1 MIDLVAR
8 DSPTDTCQTVS
19 EYNGHQNLRILAVF
33 IIMISSGLGVYF
45 PILSSRYSF
54 IRLPDWCFFI
64 AKFFGSGVIV
74 ATAFIHLLQPAAEA
88 LDDDCLGGTFAEYP
102 WAFGICLMSLF
113 LLFFTEIVT
122 HYYVTKAMGGDP
134 HDHEAMIDHDDS
146 SSHDESLDISAS
158 SNLNDTVNSNP
169 NNIEVFYNREV
180 SNIDGTHNH
189 YDDSKNNNRNSADV
203 SILKKEQY
211 TEHNYEY
218 NQNIDKETGD
228 FDDYKLDLESGM
240 NIPTLPSQK
249 PLSKLVSVPGK
260 DHFGHDDDHQDVSQ
274 IGTPV
279 NQKEREQYLN
289 QIFSVTILEFGIIF
303 HSVFVGLSLSVSGE
317 EFETL
322 FIVLTF
328 HQMFEGLGL
337 GTRIAETPWPN
348 SRRFTPWIMGLAFT
362 LTSPIAAAIGIGV
375 RNSFLPGSRTA
386 LITNGV
392 FDSISSGI
400 LIYTGLVELMA
411 HEFLYSNQFKGP
423 EGFKRMLCAY
433 FIMCCGAAL
442 MALLGKWA

>member
-1 MIDLVAR
+1 MYELLPR
-8 DSPTDTCQTVS
+8 DAPGDTCQTTS
-19 EYNGHQNLRILAVF
+19 TYDGHQGLRILAVF
-33 IIMISSGLGVYF
+33 IILISSGLGVYF

-74 ATAFIHLLQPAAEA
+74 ATAFIHLLQPASEA
-88 LDDDCLGGTFAEYP
+88 LGNDCLGGTFAEYP

-134 HDHEAMIDHDDS
+134 HDHDGSSPEHSDS
-146 SSHDESLDISAS
+146 SDSFESIS
-158 SNLNDTVNSNP
+158 NVQVL
-169 NNIEVFYNREV
+169 YNREV
-180 SNIDGTHNH
+180 SSVAPGAGYPRDGLDTSLPDKKETTFDEHGYEVDSHGNLGEVEEYKYGDDLEAQAGAFVQPPRMSRMQSIPGNNH
-189 YDDSKNNNRNSADV
+189 Y
-203 SILKKEQY
+203 
-211 TEHNYEY
+211 
-218 NQNIDKETGD
+218 
-228 FDDYKLDLESGM
+228 
-240 NIPTLPSQK
+240 
-249 PLSKLVSVPGK
+249 
-260 DHFGHDDDHQDVSQ
+260 GHDEDHTDPSELADAGVP
-274 IGTPV
+274 TPPT
-279 NQKEREQYLN
+279 QKEKEQYLN

-337 GTRIAETPWPN
+337 GTRIAETPWPD
-348 SRRFTPWIMGLAFT
+348 SKKYTPWIMGAAFT
-362 LTSPIAAAIGIGV
+362 CTSPIAAAIGIGV

-400 LIYTGLVELMA
+400 LVYTGLVELMA

-423 EGFKRMLCAY
+423 DGFRRMLAAY